1 MDSEKTRL
9 YWIDAARFVYQ
20 VEYGTA
26 KRVERK
32 KNEANCIDR
41 SILIGIKR
49 RIKWKHLHYIFVWQ
63 DGNSD

>member
-9 YWIDAARFVYQ
+9 FCIDAARFVYQ

-26 KRVERK
+26 KRVKK
-32 KNEANCIDR
+32 KNEADCIDR
-41 SILIGIKR
+41 SILIGIKK